1 MLTGTGEV
9 LIETLLT
16 EAADSVQ
23 ATTGAKTLPVSKVST
38 KQDDVLRLAKAT
50 LGCTTDASVVSFL
63 PRTVPEWNRLDAE
76 IIETDCVEEFKQKLA
91 PFMYMVK

>member
-1 MLTGTGEV
+1 MTGTGEV

-50 LGCTTDASVVSFL
+50 LGCTADDTSLNDADKSVSQDVNTLIFVCANYPYIANS
-63 PRTVPEWNRLDAE
+63 
-76 IIETDCVEEFKQKLA
+76 
-91 PFMYMVK
+91 